1 MTKVARIDFYTIE
14 MPKNSNSRFEDFL
27 KQVYALPE
35 NDRTQTVNSTPVR
48 LQRLV
53 EVDNLGEKFLEG
65 EIVRIRMS
73 GLPSIAGLQGG
84 VEDLNLPVNKGL
96 GEQTAFLYH
105 PATKTL
111 LFHATQVGV
120 SIPSFLRYFEILGGS
135 VLNLFQA
142 QIFADPILVKDAL
155 QRLAKMKSIR
165 TFEYRLRVAEADNME
180 FLEDQ
185 GLSVKQEIDLMN
197 KYKAPS
203 IGLKLSV
210 EHLKNDSL
218 DTSNTQNT
226 VKSLLR
232 WEGKHPGDVSKI
244 RLSGADED
252 NEAIHIKNLLKETMR
267 ETIKLQIGQERSIP
281 YSVRCDALRRAWQR
295 RQDEIFSFKER
306 N

>member
-1 MTKVARIDFYTIE
+1 MTKVAKIDFYTVE
-14 MPKNSNSRFEDFL
+14 MPENSNLHFEDFL
-27 KQVYALPE
+27 KQVHALPE
-35 NDRTQTVNSTPVR
+35 NDRTKTANGTPVR
-48 LQRLV
+48 LHRLV
-53 EVDNLGEKFLEG
+53 EIENLGNKFLEG

-73 GLPSIAGLQGG
+73 GLPSIAGLQSG
-84 VEDLNLPVNKGL
+84 VEDLNLPMNKGL

-120 SIPSFLRYFEILGGS
+120 SIPSFLRYFEILGDS

-142 QIFADPILVKDAL
+142 QIFADPIIMKDAL

-165 TFEYRLRVAEADNME
+165 TVEYRLRVAEVNNME

-203 IGLKLSV
+203 IDLRLSIG
-210 EHLKNDSL
+210 HLKNDSL

-232 WEGKHPGDVSKI
+232 WEGKHPGDVARI

-267 ETIKLQIGQERSIP
+267 ETITLQLGQERNIP
-281 YSVRCDALRRAWQR
+281 YAIRCDALRRAWQR
-295 RQDEIFSFKER
+295 RQDEIFSLKEL